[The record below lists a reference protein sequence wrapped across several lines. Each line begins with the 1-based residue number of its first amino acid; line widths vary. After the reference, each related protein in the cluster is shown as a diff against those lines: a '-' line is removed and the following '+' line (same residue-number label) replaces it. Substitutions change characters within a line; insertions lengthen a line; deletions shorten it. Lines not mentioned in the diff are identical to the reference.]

1 MERRPLVVDQ
11 VDRHLDHVR
20 LIRPHP
26 DRLDGRKAPVRRAY
40 RPGDLSGDVEV
51 VGLQIHVVGD
61 QHASRADGRGPGR
74 RMWTGRTEVG
84 APCLRSHLLPQS
96 LEPAATDRFEPP
108 PVRHPCGVLVEVD
121 RDVESFSDRR
131 AQLRGHRDAD
141 RHVRWVQRHQ
151 GHDVHRSDSGMFAGM
166 KPEVDPLEGG
176 RVERQQRRP
185 QRRAF
190 SNQREDGSVVR
201 GVGGGIEQIDAGAVR
216 QGGRQGLDDLG
227 APPLTDVGNRFYQA
241 HTADIT

>member
-1 MERRPLVVDQ
+1 MK
-11 VDRHLDHVR
+11 HYFITIA
-20 LIRPHP
+20 LIMSSCNKSLIPPKVAKTPHKMT
-26 DRLDGRKAPVRRAY
+26 LH
-40 RPGDLSGDVEV
+40 GD
-51 VGLQIHVVGD
+51 
-61 QHASRADGRGPGR
+61 
-74 RMWTGRTEVG
+74 T
-84 APCLRSHLLPQS
+84 
-96 LEPAATDRFEPP
+96 
-108 PVRHPCGVLVEVD
+108 
-121 RDVESFSDRR
+121 
-131 AQLRGHRDAD
+131 
-141 RHVRWVQRHQ
+141 
-151 GHDVHRSDSGMFAGM
+151 
-166 KPEVDPLEGG
+166 